1 MVKIILKKFQN
12 ILELKFQNVFDMLS
26 FKIEII
32 FQYIYLIKQI

>member
-26 FKIEII
+26 FKIEIK